1 LRALNATAAESVRY
15 GGDVGKGLDA
25 AGVRRAGESAQM
37 LRQPSRRKKEHRVA
51 RVEETTR
58 TRREIG
64 DHDAR
69 LQKSIFT
76 QLPQIR
82 FKIRTLL
89 KMQRELGQSLQHIR
103 LHRIV
108 RPERPLHCVD
118 RIPRRFHAEELV
130 SAAWRGPPLRDSS
143 RRRHTNS

>member
-1 LRALNATAAESVRY
+1 MRALNAPTTESVCH
-15 GGDVGKGLDA
+15 GGYIGEGLDA

-37 LRQPSRRKKEHRVA
+37 LRQPGRRKKEHRVA

-64 DHDAR
+64 DHDTG

-89 KMQRELGQSLQHIR
+89 KMEFELG
-103 LHRIV
+103 
-108 RPERPLHCVD
+108 
-118 RIPRRFHAEELV
+118 
-130 SAAWRGPPLRDSS
+130 
-143 RRRHTNS
+143 